1 MCCVYD
7 GLEPHNHYEPQQ
19 DTNNQIP
26 IDNIKVDLSE
36 IICESRSWSELKI
49 HLKDIDDGA
58 LHFCIL
64 FIWTLSIVPV
74 FK

>member
-7 GLEPHNHYEPQQ
+7 GLEPHSHYEPQQ

-36 IICESRSWSELKI
+36 ISCESGSWSELI
-49 HLKDIDDGA
+49 QNR
-58 LHFCIL
+58 FIL
-64 FIWTLSIVPV
+64 VVLNERFLTSGTQLTQLG
-74 FK
+74 

>member
-26 IDNIKVDLSE
+26 INIL
-36 IICESRSWSELKI
+36 
-49 HLKDIDDGA
+49 
-58 LHFCIL
+58 
-64 FIWTLSIVPV
+64 
-74 FK
+74 